1 MPSIQRFDNRDKLLI
16 VCWLALISL
25 CLVMADPEEKK
36 LDRPLAVP
44 HTLKEFKTKSAL
56 QSHLFGPMP
65 PSTLWEVPVSVSVI
79 TPQRLRHFAGLAN
92 LADAYRIFT
101 DDSSAI
107 KRPQQD
113 VFTLFWYIWSRCER
127 SHPFLYFTI
136 SYAEFANYDQGFRR
150 RLNWIM
156 LYTRWYWAEHKR
168 RLPVMIPLITFPGKG
183 HFAPEYENTK
193 DGHMTMLLC
202 FPHGRGLCMVHIDT
216 SGFSR
221 VYTEKWTDELLL
233 PLFDMVSDT
242 YDRQPVVFFNLTDPI
257 QKFGSCSTFS
267 FMMALDIIRSPESE
281 WFTTVRRLVA
291 WQKEV
296 GVRASRRRM
305 GTFLGNAG
313 LVFKVLARFMLE
325 AETVAFENGF
335 RPRGPVTAEP
345 YLAKPFIRRLW
356 RDQFSAKLKKYLERA
371 SFIRSEALL
380 LPDAKQ
386 LAKMKRSA
394 AQARRIIRRDPAR
407 PPRVPKRRPKP
418 EQISSAIL
426 PSASPPRL
434 YRRLRPN
441 RDGHHVRPRNLF
453 PVAIAKP
460 PPLPPF
466 NPPMLPP
473 ALPPYNPPSPPRV
486 FRRLRKAG

>member
-1 MPSIQRFDNRDKLLI
+1 
-16 VCWLALISL
+16 
-25 CLVMADPEEKK
+25 MADAEEKK

-44 HTLKEFKTKSAL
+44 HTLKEFKTKAAL
-56 QSHLFGPMP
+56 KDHLFGPMP
-65 PSTLWEVPVSVSVI
+65 PSALWDVPVSVSLM

-92 LADAYRIFT
+92 LADAFRIFS
-101 DDSSAI
+101 DDSADA

-127 SHPFLYFTI
+127 SHPFLYYSI
-136 SYAEFANYDQGFRR
+136 RYAEFANYDQGFRR
-150 RLNWIM
+150 RFNWVM
-156 LYTRWYWAEHKR
+156 LYTRWYQAEHKR

-183 HFAPEYENTK
+183 HLTPEYEAAK
-193 DGHMTMLLC
+193 DGHMTMLLV
-202 FPHGRGLCMVHIDT
+202 FPHGSKLCMVHIDT

-221 VYTEKWTDELLL
+221 FYTDKWTDEVLL
-233 PLFDMVSDT
+233 PLFDMVADT
-242 YDRQPVVFFNLTDPI
+242 FDRPPTVFLNLTDPI

-267 FMMALDIIRSPESE
+267 FMMALDIIRSPEAE
-281 WFTTVRRLVA
+281 WFPTIQRLVA

-296 GVRASRRRM
+296 GVRASKRRM

-335 RPRGPVTAEP
+335 RPSGPVTAEA

-386 LAKMKRSA
+386 FAKMKRSE

-418 EQISSAIL
+418 EQISPAIL

-441 RDGHHVRPRNLF
+441 RDRRNAF
-453 PVAIAKP
+453 PVAIAKPPALSP

-466 NPPMLPP
+466 NPPMVPP